1 MAKDDKKRPRKL
13 INLAVEEVSLVDFPA
28 NNTPF
33 FLIKNRSIEMDEELA
48 ALIAAASGDA
58 VAAEKGADRSAQ
70 IKGALITLQEW
81 KEDLA
86 PDILK
91 AIGVLAANL
100 AVEKAEPEK
109 EAEPGEVTI
118 EQLVDAAVE
127 KAGAKFSKETKSALD
142 GILSEL
148 KAAFKTLSDLM
159 KHSTVMQKAEV
170 PEGGEPTG
178 GAEKAEVKTY
188 SQADVDKL
196 VSDAKAETEARV
208 TEEVAAATVEETL
221 AAIESR

>member
-1 MAKDDKKRPRKL
+1 
-13 INLAVEEVSLVDFPA
+13 
-28 NNTPF
+28 
-33 FLIKNRSIEMDEELA
+33 MDEELA

-70 IKGALITLQEW
+70 IKGALIALQEW

-100 AVEKAEPEK
+100 TVEKAEPEK
-109 EAEPGEVTI
+109 ETEPGEVTV

-142 GILSEL
+142 GVLSEL
-148 KAAFKTLSDLM
+148 KAAFKSLSELM
-159 KHSTVMQKAEV
+159 KHSTVTTKAEEK
-170 PEGGEPTG
+170 PEDGTTG
-178 GAEKAEVKTY
+178 GAEKPEDKTY
-188 SQADVDKL
+188 SRAEVDKL
-196 VSDAKAETEARV
+196 VADAKAETEARV

-221 AAIESR
+221 AAVASR